1 MERVKLKVD
10 ATQKGPQ
17 RGSVRA
23 SNASRRIGAGATI
36 KPKPKKV
43 VSAEFEEQRGKG
55 RPKGSTNKVTQ
66 LMKDAAIIAAQQL
79 GENLRG
85 RGGLEGFF
93 RRMGRREPVAFL
105 GFLGKLIPLQVQHG
119 GGLEPQEH
127 VHQHYHTIGDIRA
140 ALKQRGLNVDE
151 IYEKPMKVIEH
162 RKDELKVPPRE
173 MSSVQKA
180 MIGRG

>member
-1 MERVKLKVD
+1 M
-10 ATQKGPQ
+10 
-17 RGSVRA
+17 
-23 SNASRRIGAGATI
+23 
-36 KPKPKKV
+36 KPKKE
-43 VSAEFEEQRGKG
+43 VSAEFEEQRGRG

-105 GFLGKLIPLQVQHG
+105 GFLGKLIPLQMQHS
-119 GGLEPQEH
+119 GGLDPQEH
-127 VHQHYHTIGDIRA
+127 VHRHYHSIADVRQ
-140 ALKQRGLNVDE
+140 ALKERGLNVDE

-162 RKDELKVPPRE
+162 RKDELKLPRRE